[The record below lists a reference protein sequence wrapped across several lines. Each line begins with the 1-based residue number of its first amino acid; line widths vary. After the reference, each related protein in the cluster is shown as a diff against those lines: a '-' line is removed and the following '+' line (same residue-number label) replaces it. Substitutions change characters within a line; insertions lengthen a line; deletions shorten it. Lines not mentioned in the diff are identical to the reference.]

1 MAVRDPA
8 AGAGLLRDVL
18 GAEFLYGADDVA
30 HGFRFVQYRLP
41 AGGKLELVT
50 PLGDGFL
57 SRFLAT
63 HGEGLHHV
71 TLTVDDLAGQVDRL
85 EAGGIHPVLMD
96 LSDPDWMEA
105 FLHPRDA
112 HGVLVQLAE
121 TPHDDYATAAHLAG
135 RFPEATL
142 LAGGG

>member
-1 MAVRDPA
+1 VRDPA
-8 AGAGLLRDVL
+8 AGAGLFRDVL
-18 GAEFLYGADDVA
+18 GAEFLYGADDVEQ
-30 HGFRFVQYRLP
+30 GFRYVQYRLP
-41 AGGKLELVT
+41 GGGKLELVT

-57 SRFLAT
+57 ARFLET

-71 TLTVDDLAGQVDRL
+71 TLKVDDLTAQLGRL
-85 EAGGIHPVLMD
+85 EAAGIHPVLVDM
-96 LSDPDWMEA
+96 SDPDWREA

-121 TPHDDYATAAHLAG
+121 TPHDDDATAAHLAG

-142 LAGGG
+142 LAGDG